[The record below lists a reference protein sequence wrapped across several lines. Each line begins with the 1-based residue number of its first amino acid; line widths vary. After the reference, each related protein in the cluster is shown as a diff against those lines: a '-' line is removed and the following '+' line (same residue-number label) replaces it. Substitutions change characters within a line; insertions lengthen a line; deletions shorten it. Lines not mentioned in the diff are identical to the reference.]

1 MVIVIFFWVLL
12 SFKFLVVLELPS
24 SNEIERL
31 LEPTTLEVV
40 AAILSTAGSALLGFE
55 DFK

>member
-1 MVIVIFFWVLL
+1 
-12 SFKFLVVLELPS
+12 
-24 SNEIERL
+24 L